1 MSRQHR
7 VAVSV
12 YFFLHGCL
20 FASWASRIPTVKDKF
35 NLNEAQLGALL
46 FMLPIGSF
54 LALPLAGWWVN
65 KLGSRVTSL
74 IAAIAYSVLFIA
86 LGYCHTL
93 TPLYFV
99 LFGFGFF
106 ADTFNI
112 AINTQ
117 ALDVQTIY
125 QRPIMSSFHGLWSL
139 GAMTGAI
146 VGGWMMKAHQG
157 MDNHFL
163 MMGIPALLLAG
174 AFYFYLIGKDKVKT
188 STVVFAWPDK
198 ALLLLGAICFCCTL
212 CEGAM
217 ADWSSLYYRQTLKDV
232 TAIST
237 TGYTAFTLA
246 MATGRLV
253 GDRIIHA
260 TGNRTALIGDG
271 IIIALGL
278 SLALAFPTPW
288 LVIAGFAMVGF
299 GVATIIPIVYSIAG
313 ENKVMPP
320 SVALAAVST
329 VGFTGFLVGPP
340 VIGFIA
346 HETGLRIALLLVLLL
361 ALVIVLIARKV
372 KGP

>member
-1 MSRQHR
+1 
-7 VAVSV
+7 
-12 YFFLHGCL
+12 
-20 FASWASRIPTVKDKF
+20 
-35 NLNEAQLGALL
+35 
-46 FMLPIGSF
+46 
-54 LALPLAGWWVN
+54 
-65 KLGSRVTSL
+65 
-74 IAAIAYSVLFIA
+74 
-86 LGYCHTL
+86 
-93 TPLYFV
+93 
-99 LFGFGFF
+99 
-106 ADTFNI
+106 
-112 AINTQ
+112 
-117 ALDVQTIY
+117 
-125 QRPIMSSFHGLWSL
+125 
-139 GAMTGAI
+139 
-146 VGGWMMKAHQG
+146 
-157 MDNHFL
+157 
-163 MMGIPALLLAG
+163 
-174 AFYFYLIGKDKVKT
+174 
-188 STVVFAWPDK
+188 
-198 ALLLLGAICFCCTL
+198 
-212 CEGAM
+212 M